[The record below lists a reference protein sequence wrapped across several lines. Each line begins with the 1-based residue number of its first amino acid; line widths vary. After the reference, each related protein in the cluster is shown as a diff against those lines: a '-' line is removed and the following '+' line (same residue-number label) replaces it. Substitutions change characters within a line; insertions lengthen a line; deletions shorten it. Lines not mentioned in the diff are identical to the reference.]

1 MPRSAL
7 SSYER
12 DLLRA
17 FLAERPV
24 KTIAT
29 WHPVTI
35 GDDIAVRVT
44 FTTWGRRDVTSQEGI
59 TVTTLKDAWH
69 LVVSLLGVPTEVAA
83 DSKAFLGWATLGRR

>member
-12 DLLRA
+12 DLLRT

-44 FTTWGRRDVTSQEGI
+44 FTEWGRRDVISQEGV
-59 TVTTLKDAWH
+59 TVQGLRDAWH
-69 LVVSLLGVPTEVAA
+69 AVVGWLRLPAHVAA
-83 DSKAFLGWATLGRR
+83 DKHAFTGWAQLGRR